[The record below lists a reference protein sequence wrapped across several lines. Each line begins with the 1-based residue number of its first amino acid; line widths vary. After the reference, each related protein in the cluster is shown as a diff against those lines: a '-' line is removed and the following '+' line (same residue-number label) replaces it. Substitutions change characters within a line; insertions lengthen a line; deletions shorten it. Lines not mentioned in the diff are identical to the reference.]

1 MLRALNWASR
11 IDPIK
16 WIDDLL
22 CLLRWGPG
30 VKLTWANVSGWPG
43 GRVEKILRRY
53 GVRVYRRQ
61 YSVNGSDYGVHVLPQ
76 QAVWAEYLLRNAG
89 CPLTSPL
96 ISESNRHVRAGGAMP
111 KPWGVPAKPVGFAGR
126 VIDFLT
132 RV

>member
-1 MLRALNWASR
+1 MRALNWASR

-22 CLLRWGPG
+22 ALIRWGPG
-30 VKLTWANVSGWPG
+30 VKLTWANVSRWPG
-43 GRVEKILRRY
+43 GKVERILRRY
-53 GVRVYRRQ
+53 GIRVYRRQ
-61 YSVNGSDYGVHVLPQ
+61 YSVNGSDYGVHVLRQ
-76 QAVWAEYLLRNAG
+76 QAEWAEYLLRRAG

-96 ISESNRHVRAGGAMP
+96 ISEGNRSVQPGGAMP
-111 KPWGVPAKPVGFAGR
+111 KAWNVPAKPVGFAGR